1 MKTLALGS
9 ILAVLA
15 LVGAA
20 PKAEARSYRSCPPT
34 RIVVTG
40 YTSWGAPIRSERYFI
55 RYDHCGQIV
64 WGYRRLPVARPYC
77 PPPRPYCPPARGYH
91 SGGYYRDRGCR

>member
-1 MKTLALGS
+1 MKTFIVSS
-9 ILAVLA
+9 IVAVLA

-20 PKAEARSYRSCPPT
+20 PKAEARPGYPST

-40 YTSWGAPIRSERYFI
+40 YTSWGAPIRAERYFI
-55 RYDHCGQIV
+55 RYNRHGEII

-77 PPPRPYCPPARGYH
+77 PPPRPYCPPSRPYYGG
-91 SGGYYRDRGCR
+91 GGYYRDRGCR